1 MEVVY
6 RRCGGIDVH
15 KESISVCVLLVEEGG
30 TKKEVRRF
38 GTMTRDLQALSLWLE
53 QLGVTHVAME
63 STGVYW
69 KPVWNLLEGQF
80 ELLLVNAQHI
90 KQVPGRK
97 TDIRDCEW
105 IADLLQHGLLRGSYV
120 PKQEQRDLRDLT
132 RYRVRLTEDK
142 ARLANRIQKV
152 LEDANV
158 KLASVAT
165 DVLGASGRA
174 MLQAIAAGVDEPEK
188 LAQMARKG
196 LRKKLPQL
204 RLALQGH
211 IREHHRFL
219 LRQLLDELRFT
230 EDKISELEQRI
241 QHCMG
246 PYHRAITLW
255 TSMPGIRLTTA
266 WSMVAEIG
274 TNPEQ
279 FPQGSNLA
287 SWAGMCP
294 GNNESAGKR
303 KSGRTRKG
311 NRWLRRTLNQAAWAA
326 ARTKNTY
333 FAARFHRLAAK
344 RGSKRA
350 IVAIG
355 HKILV
360 LAHYLLQHD
369 CPYRELGANYYQ
381 RLRVPSLSQTLV
393 RRLQHLGFQVTL
405 TPTQHVG

>member
-6 RRCGGIDVH
+6 RRCSGVDVH
-15 KESISVCVLLVEEGG
+15 KESISVCVLLMEDEGV
-30 TKKEVRRF
+30 KKQIRRF
-38 GTMTRDLQALSLWLE
+38 GTMTRDLLELRLWLQ

-69 KPVWNLLEGQF
+69 KPVWNLLEDQF

-105 IADLLQHGLLRGSYV
+105 IADLLQHGLRRGSYV

-132 RYRVRLTEDK
+132 RYRVRLNEDK
-142 ARLANRIQKV
+142 VRLANRIQKT
-152 LEDANV
+152 LQDANI

-165 DVLGASGRA
+165 DVLGASGRT
-174 MLQAIAAGVDEPEK
+174 MLQAIAAGEDDPET
-188 LAQMARKG
+188 LAQMARKR

-204 RLALQGH
+204 RLALQGR
-211 IREHHRFL
+211 IRDHHGFL
-219 LRQLLDELRFT
+219 LGQLLEELRFT
-230 EDKISELEQRI
+230 EDKINELDQRI
-241 QHCMG
+241 QQWMLPH
-246 PYHRAITLW
+246 HHAISLW
-255 TSMPGIRLTTA
+255 TSMPGIRITTA
-266 WSMVAEIG
+266 WSLVAEIG

-279 FPQGSNLA
+279 FPQDSNLA

-294 GNNESAGKR
+294 GNNESAGRR
-303 KSGRTRKG
+303 KSGKTRRG
-311 NRWLRRTLNQAAWAA
+311 NRWLRRALNQAAWAA

-333 FAARFHRLAAK
+333 LAARFHRLAAK

-360 LAHYLLQHD
+360 LAHYMLQHNT
-369 CPYRELGANYYQ
+369 PFRELGAEYYQ
-381 RLRVPSLSQTLV
+381 RLRAPSFSQSLV
-393 RRLQHLGFQVTL
+393 RRLQRLGFQVTL
-405 TPTQHVG
+405 TPTQQVS

>member
-1 MEVVY
+1 MEVIY
-6 RRCGGIDVH
+6 RRCSGIDVH
-15 KESISVCVLLVEEGG
+15 KGSISVCVLLLGEEGL
-30 TKKEVRRF
+30 KKQIRRF
-38 GTMTRDLQALSLWLE
+38 GTMTRDLLELSQWLQ

-69 KPVWNLLEGQF
+69 KPVWNLLEGKF

-97 TDIRDCEW
+97 TDARDCEW
-105 IADLLQHGLLRGSYV
+105 IADLLQHGLLKGSYV

-132 RYRVRLTEDK
+132 RYRVRLSEDK
-142 ARLANRIQKV
+142 VRLANRIQKV

-158 KLASVAT
+158 KLACVAT

-174 MLQAIAAGVDEPEK
+174 MLQVIAAGEDDSQK
-188 LAQMARKG
+188 LAEMARKG

-204 RLALQGH
+204 QLALQGR
-211 IREHHRFL
+211 IRDHHRFL
-219 LRQLLDELRFT
+219 LPQLLQELTFT
-230 EDKISELEQRI
+230 EEKINQLDQRI
-241 QHCMG
+241 QECMR
-246 PYHRAITLW
+246 PHQNVITLW
-255 TSMPGIRLTTA
+255 TSMPGIREVTA
-266 WSMVAEIG
+266 WSLVAEVG

-279 FPQGSNLA
+279 FPLASNLA

-303 KSGRTRKG
+303 KSGKTRKG

-333 FAARFHRLAAK
+333 FAARFRHLAAK

-350 IVAIG
+350 IVAVG

-360 LAHYLLQHD
+360 LAHYLLQHN
-369 CPYRELGANYYQ
+369 CPFRELGADYYQ
-381 RLRVPSLSQTLV
+381 RLRAPSLSHSLV
-393 RRLQHLGFQVTL
+393 RGLQRLGYQVTL
-405 TPTQHVG
+405 TPTQQVA

>member
-6 RRCGGIDVH
+6 RRCSGLDVH
-15 KESISVCVLLVEEGG
+15 KESISVCVLLMEDEGV
-30 TKKEVRRF
+30 KKQIRRF
-38 GTMTRDLQALSLWLE
+38 GTMTRDLLELRLWLQ

-69 KPVWNLLEGQF
+69 KPVWNLLEDQF

-132 RYRVRLTEDK
+132 RYRVRLNEDRV
-142 ARLANRIQKV
+142 RLANRIQKT
-152 LEDANV
+152 LEDANI

-165 DVLGASGRA
+165 DVLGASGRT
-174 MLQAIAAGVDEPEK
+174 MLQAIAAGEDDPEK

-204 RLALQGH
+204 RLALQGR
-211 IREHHRFL
+211 IRDHHRFL
-219 LRQLLDELRFT
+219 LGQLLEELRFT
-230 EDKISELEQRI
+230 EDKINELDQRI
-241 QHCMG
+241 QQWMLPH
-246 PYHRAITLW
+246 HHAISLW
-255 TSMPGIRLTTA
+255 TSMPGIRITTA
-266 WSMVAEIG
+266 WSLVAEIG

-294 GNNESAGKR
+294 GNNESAGRR
-303 KSGRTRKG
+303 KSGKTRRG
-311 NRWLRRTLNQAAWAA
+311 NRWLRRALNQAAWAA

-333 FAARFHRLAAK
+333 LAARFHRLAAK

-360 LAHYLLQHD
+360 LAHYMLQHNT
-369 CPYRELGANYYQ
+369 PFRELGAEYYQ
-381 RLRVPSLSQTLV
+381 RLRAPSFSQSLV
-393 RRLQHLGFQVTL
+393 RRLQRLGFQVTL
-405 TPTQHVG
+405 TPTLQVS

>member
-6 RRCGGIDVH
+6 RRCSGVDVH
-15 KESISVCVLLVEEGG
+15 KESISVCVLLMEEEGV
-30 TKKEVRRF
+30 KKQVRRF
-38 GTMTRDLQALSLWLE
+38 GTMTRDLLELILWLR

-132 RYRVRLTEDK
+132 RYRVRLNEDK
-142 ARLANRIQKV
+142 TRLANRIQKM
-152 LEDANV
+152 LEDANI

-165 DVLGASGRA
+165 DVLGASGRT
-174 MLQAIAAGVDEPEK
+174 MLQAIAAGEDDPEK

-204 RLALQGH
+204 RLALQGR
-211 IREHHRFL
+211 IRDHHRFL
-219 LRQLLDELRFT
+219 LRQLLEELRFT
-230 EDKISELEQRI
+230 EEKINELDERI
-241 QHCMG
+241 QQCML
-246 PYHRAITLW
+246 PHHHAISLW
-255 TSMPGIRLTTA
+255 TSMPGIRTTTA
-266 WSMVAEIG
+266 WSLVAEIG

-294 GNNESAGKR
+294 GNNESAGRR
-303 KSGRTRKG
+303 KSGKTRRG
-311 NRWLRRTLNQAAWAA
+311 NRWLRRALNQAAWAA

-333 FAARFHRLAAK
+333 LAARFHRLAAR

-360 LAHYLLQHD
+360 LAHYMLQHNT
-369 CPYRELGANYYQ
+369 PFRELGAEYYQ
-381 RLRVPSLSQTLV
+381 RLRTPSLSQSLV
-393 RRLQHLGFQVTL
+393 RRLQRLGFQVTL
-405 TPTQHVG
+405 TPTQQVG